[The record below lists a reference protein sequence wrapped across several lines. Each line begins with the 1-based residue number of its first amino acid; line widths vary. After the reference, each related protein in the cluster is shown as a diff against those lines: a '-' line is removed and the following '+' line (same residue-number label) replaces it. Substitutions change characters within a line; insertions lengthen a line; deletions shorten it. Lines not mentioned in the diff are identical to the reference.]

1 MAVNQ
6 SNSVQLDN
14 QVQLTD
20 ALLKAFNKVVEQKQL
35 EQKTTSVIEGKVIE
49 VLDSGVGYYKIE
61 YLGGTFNAYSSNK
74 NYKYNIDDR
83 VYIIIPDGDMYNT
96 KIILSTV
103 GIENS
108 SIIKLSNQDIFYIP
122 FGDNLLFL
130 DYTEEYPYELSSFR
144 DEPLPEGAAEK
155 FTLNDAIVF
164 EGFQDALKYTRTFD
178 FTYKIKTEIE
188 KHRRINGNY
197 GLYLSIPII
206 QDNVEKDIEITFDT
220 HRMLGDP
227 YNFIEYAPQHY
238 YFTFPDN
245 AEVDTNRKIDLK
257 GFVSNFP
264 KEEGATEV
272 NDLKFANIE
281 IIPVKALSST
291 DKAGYNLKL
300 TATQGSFFAKAV
312 NSLSEEKD
320 LVPNL
325 YYDGQLINL
334 NANLRDDLY
343 KAYWFIQDYSV
354 NINSDYYHPL
364 GGTGWRI
371 LNTKKDSVQ
380 SNDEDPYIT
389 NNYKYRIYRKEVH
402 FELNYKCVLVINN
415 SDTLSDTIMIK
426 NLASNIKLDLRS
438 ATGSN
443 KYIEN
448 VGNVDLIMEY
458 FEDGIT
464 NTEQEVGTYP
474 FYNYNFYWQRYDNA
488 GSVQPNFNPTISPV
502 EKTETGSVESSI
514 DFPTHIIDKVN
525 TFTCTVVLERIDESN
540 ETVEDPDHA
549 GQYIHPKISEE
560 YVIGTRSIT
569 IQTSQEVTMS
579 VILENDNP
587 FFKYDWSGNSPLL
600 GTYDGPAIS
609 KNELI
614 KPINILAVKDENGRE
629 FTEQELNTLTVK
641 WLVPSYKTK
650 SNGEDDTRLRTLIE
664 ISNRDGSWKN
674 EVFNNKKYF
683 VKEGEFQDLKT
694 LTYGIKNL
702 YDKTLTD
709 NTVILQIKLKD
720 KEITRYIDF
729 TFTKDGQSGT
739 NGTNYAAEI
748 VYHED
753 QKAYGASDSDTGL
766 PNKCQLVYIAEFEP
780 KENPQEGE
788 PQYEALDPWFLYN
801 PAWVGDSSITDN
813 ELGLIH
819 FSEKDIDLTY
829 TIESS
834 AEGGSSTS
842 KTVTIRG
849 LKESDNLFDVIV
861 YCNGQ
866 EVVYGDTFAKDAT
879 WSIFDYDYDYSG
891 ILSPIEANTEP
902 DGACKIN
909 ILSAPKMPSG
919 SAAATWKDVWFYE
932 DTSTS
937 GEKTSWTICCTLQV
951 KVRAQ
956 KRASSNPEVSDSS
969 LNSNFYI
976 YAYYPIEVT
985 YVSKGDT
992 IYNYIPT
999 LQGGFSD
1006 VIYASQGLQPE
1017 YDNSQPFEMLGV
1029 ERIEEIGDQLLKDGN
1044 YNYGDASI
1052 CEYRWSLS
1060 NNLSCPQKL
1069 EDLIYEKTI
1078 TVDPTPQLSDECR
1091 KNFIKVQVDFNDS
1104 LINNLATEK
1113 NQIDEEVALLN
1124 SSKEQYD
1131 IIENNKSIFN
1141 DDFDTIYNYIQTKIS
1156 NELAVINSS
1165 KDIEEDLKIIR
1176 KSFQDIQ
1183 QTIGKYRPQ
1192 VKQEFFDR
1200 YEALSSATNTYLQA
1214 INDEISLL
1222 KDLKQISSNQVEV
1235 ILNLIKALQQDR
1247 PSNQRYVYD
1256 ENEVQ
1261 NENQLLSF
1269 RVDADTDFLGFI
1281 DEKFKY
1287 HQTLVGSLAYAKN
1300 FDSLIMDSQTFEGMA
1315 ETFED
1320 IRQKILIY
1328 LESDKWTSLLNLE
1341 VSNDD
1346 LNEIKI
1352 NFFKLYE
1359 SLQTAYQQKI
1369 RFNPNLDNP
1378 YISITECIEKMKSL
1392 IDPYK
1397 NYNVET
1403 KITNADAEVEEK
1415 IALADSLQKIFDL
1428 VVQTEN
1434 DYRIIHAKPIVML
1447 NNRYELGYINDWDG
1461 NKLKIDNDGG
1471 YVISPKFAAGRK
1483 EDDNSFTGM
1492 VMGTYKQAE
1501 NNGVQRVGIFGK
1513 HRGEETLFLD
1523 ALTGSAVFGL
1533 KGEGQIYIDS
1543 RPQYGGC
1550 IFSGNYYTK
1559 YDDETGAPDR
1569 DSHTN
1574 KGMLINLKDSY
1585 IHFGSGGGAFIYS
1598 GSHNSHESQED
1609 GFRLDAFGL
1618 SIGKGLKVKETGEFY
1633 FGYGTENSLPGD
1645 RKYLHFNPNAT
1656 DASGKQGVFKIGE
1669 DVEVIA
1675 SKVKVDA
1682 LQGETLQGVT
1692 ISGGIIKTTDE
1703 SVVINDTQGLVV
1715 NKGNINIKNGSINLG
1730 NGVFQVTNEGALT
1743 AKSATVQGTLTAGL
1757 DSWIGNW
1764 RVAKNGRLRGYK
1776 TIGEN
1781 EKKTNIVLCP
1791 DDGTIGFYTG
1801 HVYEDGTRDFAFIGA
1816 MTSVDNNALGF
1827 FAHHDKGQGQGKCN
1841 VYANT
1846 FVADKNM
1853 ICSVDGDG
1861 YIYIGCKPSSPK
1873 TNAIRINTTTIQRY
1887 KNSHWITVWNI
1898 PS

>member
-1 MAVNQ
+1 MADNQ
-6 SNSVQLDN
+6 SNSTKLDS

-35 EQKTTSVIEGKVIE
+35 EQKTTSVIEGKIVE
-49 VLDSGVGYYKIE
+49 VLDSGIGCYKIE
-61 YLGGTFNAYSSNK
+61 YLGGTFNAYASNK

-83 VYIIIPDGDMYNT
+83 VYIIVPDGDMYNT
-96 KIILSTV
+96 KIILSTIGV
-103 GIENS
+103 ENS
-108 SIIKLSNQDIFYIP
+108 SVIKLSNQDTFYIP

-130 DYTEEYPYELSSFR
+130 DYTEEHPYQLSSFR
-144 DEPLPEGAAEK
+144 DEPLPDGAAEK
-155 FTLNDAIVF
+155 ITLNDAIVF
-164 EGFQDALKYTRTFD
+164 EGFQDALQYTKTFD

-188 KHRRINGNY
+188 QHRRINGNY
-197 GLYLSIPII
+197 GLYLNIPII
-206 QDNVEKDIEITFDT
+206 QDNIKKNIEITFDI

-245 AEVDTNRKIDLK
+245 AEVDTTKRIEIK

-264 KEEGATEV
+264 KEEGHEEV

-281 IIPVKALSST
+281 IIPVKVLTST

-312 NSLSEEKD
+312 NNLSEEKD

-325 YYDGQLINL
+325 YYNGQLINL
-334 NANLRDDLY
+334 NASFRDDLY

-364 GGTGWRI
+364 GGIGWRI

-380 SNDEDPYIT
+380 SDDEDPYLT
-389 NNYKYRIYRKEVH
+389 NNYKYKIHRKEVH

-415 SDTLSDTIMIK
+415 SDTLSDTITIK

-448 VGNVDLIMEY
+448 LGNVDLVMEY

-464 NTEQEVGTYP
+464 NAEQEIETYP

-488 GSVQPNFNPTISPV
+488 GSIQPNFDPTISPV

-514 DFPTHIIDKVN
+514 EFPTHIIDKVN
-525 TFTCTVVLERIDESN
+525 TFTCTVVLERIDESS

-560 YVIGTRSIT
+560 YIIGTRSIT
-569 IQTSQEVTMS
+569 IQTSQEITMS
-579 VILENDNP
+579 VILENDSP

-600 GTYDGPAIS
+600 GTYDGPAVS

-614 KPINILAVKDENGRE
+614 KPINILAIKDENGRE

-641 WLVPSYKTK
+641 WLVPSYKVK
-650 SNGEDDTRLRTLIE
+650 SNGEDDIVLRTLIE
-664 ISNRDGSWKN
+664 ISNRDGSWKD
-674 EVFNNKKYF
+674 EVYNNKKYF

-694 LTYGIKNL
+694 FSYGIKNL
-702 YDKTLTD
+702 YDKSLTD

-748 VYHED
+748 VYHGD
-753 QKAYGASDSDTGL
+753 QRKTYGESDPETGL
-766 PNKCQLVYIAEFEP
+766 PNKCQLIYIAD
-780 KENPQEGE
+780 QEE
-788 PQYEALDPWFLYN
+788 PWFIYN
-801 PAWVGDSSITDN
+801 PAWVGNNTVTGN

-819 FSEKDIDLTY
+819 FSEESALITY
-829 TIESS
+829 TISS
-834 AEGGSSTS
+834 SVPGGSPTTR
-842 KTVTIRG
+842 TVEIRG
-849 LKESDNLFDVIV
+849 LHYDDNLFDVIV

-866 EVVYGDTFAKDAT
+866 EVVYGDAFAKEAT

-891 ILSPIEANTEP
+891 VLSPLKVGEDENNT
-902 DGACKIN
+902 DGTCRIS
-909 ILSAPKMPSG
+909 ILPKPKMPSG
-919 SAAATWKDVWFYE
+919 SGLDNPDWDDVWLYE
-932 DTSTS
+932 DVSTS
-937 GEKTSWTICCTLQV
+937 GEKTSWTVCCTLQV

-956 KRASSNPEVSDSS
+956 KRSASNPEVADSS

-985 YVSKGDT
+985 YISTGNT

-999 LQGGFSD
+999 LQGGYSD

-1017 YDNSQPFEMLGV
+1017 YDNSKPFEMLGV
-1029 ERIEEIGDQLLKDGN
+1029 EGIEEIGEQLLKDGN
-1044 YNYGDASI
+1044 YNYGEASI
-1052 CEYRWSLS
+1052 CEYNWNLS
-1060 NNLSCPQKL
+1060 QNLSCSQKL
-1069 EDLIYEKTI
+1069 EDRIYENTI

-1091 KNFIKVQVDFNDS
+1091 KNFVKVQVDFNDS
-1104 LINNLATEK
+1104 LINNMITEK
-1113 NQIDEEVALLN
+1113 NEIDEETALVRNL
-1124 SSKEQYD
+1124 KTQYQ
-1131 IIENNKSIFN
+1131 IIEDNKSIFA
-1141 DDFDTIYNYIQTKIS
+1141 DFDGSAEKPYDYIKTKIS
-1156 NELAVINSS
+1156 NELAIINSS
-1165 KDIEEDLKIIR
+1165 KEIEKDLYTIQRSYYDLETTLR
-1176 KSFQDIQ
+1176 KYISLIKPSFSYQYNLLLT
-1183 QTIGKYRPQ
+1183 QTQ
-1192 VKQEFFDR
+1192 
-1200 YEALSSATNTYLQA
+1200 NYLQDVNNE
-1214 INDEISLL
+1214 INLL
-1222 KDLKQISSNQVEV
+1222 RELKQVPSEGVQTVLNQ
-1235 ILNLIKALQQDR
+1235 IKALPANVNR
-1247 PSNQRYVYD
+1247 PSIQRYIYSD
-1256 ENEVQ
+1256 EQVQ
-1261 NENQLLSF
+1261 NERQLLSF
-1269 RVDADTDFLGFI
+1269 RVDNETDFLGYI

-1287 HQTLVGSLAYAKN
+1287 HQSLVSSLSYAKN
-1300 FDSLIMDSQTFEGMA
+1300 FDLLVNNSQTFEGMA
-1315 ETFED
+1315 DVFED
-1320 IRQKILIY
+1320 IRQKILVY
-1328 LESDKWTSLLNLE
+1328 LEDIRWTNIMDFELLNDELTE
-1341 VSNDD
+1341 TKN
-1346 LNEIKI
+1346 
-1352 NFFKLYE
+1352 NFFKLFE
-1359 SLQTAYQQKI
+1359 SLQTIYQQKL
-1369 RFNPNLDNP
+1369 RFNPDLDNP
-1378 YISITECIEKMKSL
+1378 YISITECIEKMKNL
-1392 IDPYK
+1392 INPYK
-1397 NYNVET
+1397 NYSVAT
-1403 KITNADAEVEEK
+1403 K
-1415 IALADSLQKIFDL
+1415 IALADKLAAARIILAEKLQKIYDL
-1428 VVQTEN
+1428 MVQSEQ
-1434 DYRIIHAKPIVML
+1434 DYRIIHTKPIIML

-1492 VMGTYKQAE
+1492 VMGTYKQAD
-1501 NNGVQRVGIFGK
+1501 NNKVQRVGIFGK
-1513 HRGEETLFLD
+1513 YRGQETLFLD

-1569 DSHTN
+1569 NSHTN

-1598 GSHNSHESQED
+1598 GDHDSHDSEKV
-1609 GFRLDAFGL
+1609 GFKLDAFGL
-1618 SIGKGLKVKETGEFY
+1618 SIGKGLRVKETGEFY
-1633 FGYGTENSLPGD
+1633 FGYGTESSLPGD

-1682 LQGETLQGVT
+1682 LQGQILEGVT
-1692 ISGGIIKTTDE
+1692 IKGGTIRTTDN
-1703 SVVINDTQGLVV
+1703 SVVIDDAQGLMV
-1715 NKGNINIKNGSINLG
+1715 NKGNINIKAGSINLG
-1730 NGVFQVTNEGALT
+1730 NGVFQVSETGVLT
-1743 AKSATVQGTLTAGL
+1743 AKAATVEGKLTAGL
-1757 DSWIGNW
+1757 GSWIGNW
-1764 RVAKNGRLRGYK
+1764 KVTKGGRLKGYSATADDEIK
-1776 TIGEN
+1776 C
-1781 EKKTNIVLCP
+1781 NIQICP
-1791 DDGTIGFYTG
+1791 EDGTIGFYTG
-1801 HVYEDGTRDFAFIGA
+1801 YVYPENQKRDFAYIGA
-1816 MTSVDNNALGF
+1816 MTNVDNNALGF
-1827 FAHHDKGQGQGKCN
+1827 FAHHEKGKGQGKCN

-1846 FVADKNM
+1846 YVADKNM
-1853 ICSVDGDG
+1853 ICGVDGDG

-1873 TNAIRINTTTIQRY
+1873 ANAIRINTTTIQRY
-1887 KNSHWITVWNI
+1887 KNSQWTTVWNI